1 MCDPE
6 RKEFR
11 IAYGSMAPTSVRCF
25 ATETVIQQGGDP
37 LQSLATELAPIS
49 DARSTAAYRLRV
61 AQNLLTDFL
70 RHAS

>member
-1 MCDPE
+1 
-6 RKEFR
+6 
-11 IAYGSMAPTSVRCF
+11 
-25 ATETVIQQGGDP
+25 
-37 LQSLATELAPIS
+37 LAPIS